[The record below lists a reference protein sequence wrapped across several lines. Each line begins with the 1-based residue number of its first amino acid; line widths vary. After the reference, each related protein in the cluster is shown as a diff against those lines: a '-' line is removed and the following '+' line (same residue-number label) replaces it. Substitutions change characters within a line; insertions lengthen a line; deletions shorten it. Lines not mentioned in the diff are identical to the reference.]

1 MGTGFADETPMHGAL
16 QAVIFDMDGVLTRT
30 AELHAA
36 AWKEV
41 FDQLLRSQAKARGM
55 PFVPFDADSDYLT
68 YVDGRSRMDGTRNFL
83 DARGIELPEE
93 AQPDAPGLG
102 SIEAIAKH
110 KDALFTEALRRDGAR
125 VYESTLQLIQAL
137 RGQAVRTGIV
147 TSSRNGR
154 EVLRRAGVEALFD
167 ARVDGI
173 DIDARG
179 LKGKPDPDAF
189 LECAAALGAA
199 PVRIALI
206 EDATAGVEA
215 GRRGGFGLVIGVDRG
230 GNREALAASGADMVV
245 EDLRELDLPLLLA
258 RMRDRQRLMSW
269 RILQEGFDP
278 GREDDMES
286 LFTVGNGYL
295 GVRGALDSPLPGAL
309 DDMFIA
315 GIYDRTQPLLPYSEP
330 QLLTEG
336 DSAHEELV
344 SFPFPF
350 RVGLTIGGVS
360 QELGSGHRPAHCR
373 TLDMQSGILASE
385 LRFELDGNRNALST
399 RRLASLVDLH
409 LLLQEITV
417 ELENHSALVE
427 LDATLA
433 PQDVARR
440 FPHLEPLDELPRN
453 AAFEV
458 LHFRTKAARE
468 EVVIAARTTLRGSG
482 TDNLRWRVPGAI
494 GTRLVFRRFVV
505 VYTSRDAAHPT
516 EAAVKH
522 LLALEWGGFDSY
534 AALHC
539 ARWREFW
546 QGADIRV
553 ADQPQVEQAL
563 RFNAYHLR
571 SAADHDPRVSIPAR
585 TLSGRGYQGHV
596 FWDVEMFMLP
606 FFVYTQPDIARQLL
620 LYRYY
625 TLDGAR
631 QRARELGFRGAC
643 YAWEST
649 VTGEDVTP
657 RAVRLKTTG
666 QEIPIYTGSQQIHIT
681 ADVAHAV
688 CRYREATG
696 DDEFLR
702 DFGVEMLTETAR
714 FWASRC
720 TRDGD
725 AYHLRGVMGPDEY
738 HWDVSD
744 NAYTNRLAR
753 LNLEQAALATDWL
766 RHHGSRQWQQL
777 SERLALGPEEPHDWR
792 HVAGA
797 LYRPSPRSDRVIEQF
812 AGFFDLDPY
821 LRPDGK
827 PAQPP
832 VNKLLDAQ
840 RINGLQLLKQADVL
854 MLLYLFPEEFPPEVV
869 LANYRYY
876 EPRTDHASSL
886 SPAIHAAIAARLGL
900 REHAARYFQQSLS
913 LDLSD
918 RMGNSASGVHAACMG
933 GTWQALVCGF
943 LGVRST
949 DNGPPVAAADAAA
962 RLPDGWTSVELELA
976 WRGGRYP
983 VGVSR

>member
-1 MGTGFADETPMHGAL
+1 MGTGFADETAMQSAL
-16 QAVIFDMDGVLTRT
+16 EAVIFDLDGVLTRT

-41 FDQLLRSQAKARGM
+41 FDQLLHCQAKARGM

-68 YVDGRSRMDGTRNFL
+68 YVDGRSRTDGARNFL
-83 DARGIELPEE
+83 DARGIGLPEE
-93 AQPDAPGLG
+93 AHPDASGLA
-102 SIEAIAKH
+102 SIEAIAER
-110 KDALFTEALRRDGAR
+110 KDALFTDTLRRDGAR
-125 VYESTLQLIQAL
+125 VYGSTLQLIQAL
-137 RGQAVRTGIV
+137 RREAVRTGIV

-199 PVRIALI
+199 PARTVLV
-206 EDATAGVEA
+206 EDATVGVEA

-230 GNREALAASGADMVV
+230 GNREALAASGAHMVV
-245 EDLRELDLPLLLA
+245 EDLRELDLPLLRA
-258 RMRDRQRLMSW
+258 RMRDRQRVMSW

-278 GREDDMES
+278 GREGDMES
-286 LFTVGNGYL
+286 LFTIGNGYL
-295 GVRGALDSPLPGAL
+295 GVRGALDTPLPGAL
-309 DDMFIA
+309 DDMFVA
-315 GIYDRTQPLLPYSEP
+315 GIYDRAQPLLPYPEP

-336 DSAHEELV
+336 DRPHEELV
-344 SFPFPF
+344 SLPFPF

-360 QELGSGHRPAHCR
+360 QESGTGLRSTHCR

-385 LRFELDGNRNALST
+385 LHFELDGSRNALST
-399 RRLASLVDLH
+399 RRFASLVDLH
-409 LLLQEITV
+409 LLLQEVTV
-417 ELENHSALVE
+417 ELENHSAMVE

-433 PQDVARR
+433 PRDVARR

-458 LHFRTKAARE
+458 LHFQTKAARE

-494 GTRLVFRRFVV
+494 GTRLVFQRFVV
-505 VYTSRDAAHPT
+505 VYTSRDASHPT
-516 EAAVKH
+516 EAALTH
-522 LLALEWGGFDSY
+522 LLALEWSEFDSY

-539 ARWREFW
+539 ARWRQFW
-546 QGADIRV
+546 QGADIRI

-571 SAADHDPRVSIPAR
+571 SAADHDPRVSIGAR

-606 FFVYTQPDIARQLL
+606 FFLHTQPDIARQLL
-620 LYRYY
+620 LYRYH
-625 TLDGAR
+625 TLEGAR

-666 QEIPIYTGSQQIHIT
+666 QQVPIYTGSQQIHIT

-702 DFGVEMLTETAR
+702 DFGVEMLAETAR

-720 TRDGD
+720 TREGD
-725 AYHLRGVMGPDEY
+725 SYHLRGVMGPDEY

-753 LNLEQAALATDWL
+753 FNLEQAALATDWL

-777 SERLALGPEEPHDWR
+777 SERIALGPEEPRDWR
-792 HVAGA
+792 LIAGA
-797 LYRPSPRSDRVIEQF
+797 LYRPSPRSDCLIEQF

-821 LRPDGK
+821 LQPDGK

-832 VNKLLDAQ
+832 ANKLLDAQ

-876 EPRTDHASSL
+876 
-886 SPAIHAAIAARLGL
+886 
-900 REHAARYFQQSLS
+900 
-913 LDLSD
+913 
-918 RMGNSASGVHAACMG
+918 
-933 GTWQALVCGF
+933 
-943 LGVRST
+943 
-949 DNGPPVAAADAAA
+949 
-962 RLPDGWTSVELELA
+962 
-976 WRGGRYP
+976 
-983 VGVSR
+983 

>member
-1 MGTGFADETPMHGAL
+1 TD
-16 QAVIFDMDGVLTRT
+16 
-30 AELHAA
+30 
-36 AWKEV
+36 
-41 FDQLLRSQAKARGM
+41 
-55 PFVPFDADSDYLT
+55 
-68 YVDGRSRMDGTRNFL
+68 
-83 DARGIELPEE
+83 
-93 AQPDAPGLG
+93 
-102 SIEAIAKH
+102 
-110 KDALFTEALRRDGAR
+110 ALRRDGAR
-125 VYESTLQLIQAL
+125 VYGSTLQLIQAL

-199 PVRIALI
+199 PARSVLI
-206 EDATAGVEA
+206 EDASAGVEA

-245 EDLRELDLPLLLA
+245 EDLRELDLPLLRA

-278 GREDDMES
+278 GREDDVES
-286 LFTVGNGYL
+286 LFTVANGYL
-295 GVRGALDSPLPGAL
+295 GVRGAPDSPLPGAL

-315 GIYDRTQPLLPYSEP
+315 GIYDRKRPLLPYSEP
-330 QLLTEG
+330 QLLTAE
-336 DSAHEELV
+336 DSKHEELV
-344 SFPFPF
+344 PFPFPF

-360 QELGSGHRPAHCR
+360 QELGAGRRPTHCR
-373 TLDMQSGILASE
+373 TLDMQCGILASE
-385 LRFELDGNRNALST
+385 LHFELDGNRNALSI

-417 ELENHSALVE
+417 ELENHSAMVE

-440 FPHLEPLDELPRN
+440 FPHLELLDELPKST
-453 AAFEV
+453 AFEV

-468 EVVIAARTTLRGSG
+468 EVVIAARTMLCGSG
-482 TDNLRWRVPGAI
+482 TDDLRWRVPGAI
-494 GTRLVFRRFVV
+494 GVRLVFRRFVV
-505 VYTSRDAAHPT
+505 VYTSRDVAHPT

-522 LLALEWGGFDSY
+522 LLALDWSEFDSY
-534 AALHC
+534 AALHS

-546 QGADIRV
+546 HGADIRV

-571 SAADHDPRVSIPAR
+571 SAADHDPRVSIGAR
-585 TLSGRGYQGHV
+585 TLSGRGYHGHV

-606 FFVYTQPDIARQLL
+606 FFEYTQPDIARQLL
-620 LYRYY
+620 LYRYH

-631 QRARELGFRGAC
+631 QRARESGFRGAC

-666 QEIPIYTGSQQIHIT
+666 EEIPIYTGSQQIHIT
-681 ADVAHAV
+681 ADVAYAV
-688 CRYREATG
+688 CRYREAAG

-702 DFGVEMLTETAR
+702 DFGVEILTETAR

-738 HWDVSD
+738 HYDVSD

-753 LNLEQAALATDWL
+753 FNLEQAALATDWL
-766 RHHGSRQWQQL
+766 RHHGSREWQQL
-777 SERLALGPEEPHDWR
+777 SQRLALSPEEPSDWR
-792 HVAGA
+792 HVAAA
-797 LYRPSPRSDRVIEQF
+797 LYRPSPRSDCVIEQF
-812 AGFFDLDPY
+812 AGFFELD
-821 LRPDGK
+821 
-827 PAQPP
+827 
-832 VNKLLDAQ
+832 
-840 RINGLQLLKQADVL
+840 
-854 MLLYLFPEEFPPEVV
+854 
-869 LANYRYY
+869 
-876 EPRTDHASSL
+876 
-886 SPAIHAAIAARLGL
+886 
-900 REHAARYFQQSLS
+900 
-913 LDLSD
+913 
-918 RMGNSASGVHAACMG
+918 
-933 GTWQALVCGF
+933 
-943 LGVRST
+943 
-949 DNGPPVAAADAAA
+949 
-962 RLPDGWTSVELELA
+962 
-976 WRGGRYP
+976 
-983 VGVSR
+983 